1 MNVLETL
8 QQVAQRLQVAM
19 VIGSVPTD
27 GSGDITLLHAN
38 TAAASL
44 FGYPSDVSM
53 KGLDVRALMPDEHAR
68 EHRGRVGH
76 YVSRANGGS
85 KISSGIMDQWRDL
98 QAKRRDGTL
107 VPVKANVGDIRN
119 SEERYFV
126 AMFLDRSAAVKREEE
141 LQDAITQAEAAT
153 KRAEKAKED
162 AEEAAAE
169 MKRLKEAAQEAQKI
183 AEDNALKQKRLSGQ
197 ITLLRQ
203 IFAGTVGLVVML
215 GCLVVAQWSTG
226 SEGEGL
232 SMIKDVL
239 LVLTGILG
247 SAMASVFDVRTREQ

>member
-27 GSGDITLLHAN
+27 GSGDIKVLHAN
-38 TAAASL
+38 AAAASL
-44 FGYPSDVSM
+44 FGYPSSQTM
-53 KGLDVRALMPDEHAR
+53 KGLDVRSLMPDDHAR
-68 EHRGRVGH
+68 DHRSRVGD
-76 YVSRANGGS
+76 YVSRANGGTRLA
-85 KISSGIMDQWRDL
+85 SGIMDQWRNL
-98 QAKRRDGTL
+98 EAKRRDGTL

-119 SEERYFV
+119 EEERYFV
-126 AMFLDRSAAVKREEE
+126 AMFLDRSAEVQREEKLHE
-141 LQDAITQAEAAT
+141 VLAQAQEVAEASEKAKAESDRLREDAEAAR
-153 KRAEKAKED
+153 KS
-162 AEEAAAE
+162 AEET
-169 MKRLKEAAQEAQKI
+169 M
-183 AEDNALKQKRLSGQ
+183 LKQKRLSGQ

-247 SAMASVFDVRTREQ
+247 SAMASVFDTRSRDPV